1 MKSNVVAAYAPVV
14 IKLLQGPLFSDEA
27 SYWSLLLSHSE
38 QIQAYFAQTGLE
50 VQLHEEDGFAYLH
63 QPIIEDDEGH
73 IQVLPR
79 LTRRDRLTY
88 HTTLLCVL
96 LREQLDR
103 FEASNLDGSAY
114 LQTREQIRDLLLP
127 FLPERTNELIVQ
139 KKIDATIGNV
149 VELGFLKRVTAQTD
163 IEYFEV
169 RRIIKARVNT
179 ERLLKIKEKL
189 QRCQEPNCLKAT
201 GL

>member
-1 MKSNVVAAYAPVV
+1 MNSNVITAYAPVI

-27 SYWSLLLSHSE
+27 SYWNLLLSHSE
-38 QIQAYFAQTGLE
+38 QIQAYFAQIGLAL
-50 VQLHEEDGFAYLH
+50 QLYEEDGFAYLQ

-73 IQVLPR
+73 IQILPR

-96 LREQLDR
+96 LREQLDQ
-103 FEASNLDGSAY
+103 FEASNLDGSAC
-114 LQTREQIRDLLLP
+114 LLTREQIRNLLLP

-149 VELGFLKRVTAQTD
+149 VDLGFLKRVTEKTD
-163 IEYFEV
+163 IEYFEI

-179 ERLLKIKEKL
+179 ERLLEIKEKL
-189 QRCQEPNCLKAT
+189 QRYGSQLSESADT
-201 GL
+201 